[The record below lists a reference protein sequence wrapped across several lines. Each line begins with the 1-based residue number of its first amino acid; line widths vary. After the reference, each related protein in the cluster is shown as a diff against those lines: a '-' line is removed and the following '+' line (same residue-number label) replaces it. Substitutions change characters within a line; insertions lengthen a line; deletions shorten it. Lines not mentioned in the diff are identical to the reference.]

1 MNGAKLYHTYQSK
14 LLDET
19 KSLYNSLLKGNK
31 AKVPKTLNKLSK
43 ELVAKFPK
51 SFLFK
56 VIEIKSYEDV
66 AEDELDNCFPGNF
79 FPNENDAF
87 RGIIYKFIY
96 DNIKKYEDNPQIVE
110 GIKNIINSLENNSL
124 LKKYIVL
131 IDLITKNC
139 DEEMKVLCEL
149 LVSNPYKYKE
159 LVYLVDSNLNIS
171 PLPKKAEDFYAIKN
185 FNENKIKFSNCFN
198 EKSQI
203 EKLREEFMNVIQK
216 QNEKIE
222 KQNEKIQKQDEKIS
236 DLNKEIIIL
245 KEDSKNTK
253 EALFKI
259 QIRDVIK
266 AFINNLCWLI
276 HLKKYSEPEEVKEA
290 LISIS
295 ESQNEAINTI
305 VDIYKKSLKLKTSG
319 NNEGHKKKI

>member
-1 MNGAKLYHTYQSK
+1 M
-14 LLDET
+14 
-19 KSLYNSLLKGNK
+19 
-31 AKVPKTLNKLSK
+31 
-43 ELVAKFPK
+43 
-51 SFLFK
+51 
-56 VIEIKSYEDV
+56 
-66 AEDELDNCFPGNF
+66 
-79 FPNENDAF
+79 
-87 RGIIYKFIY
+87 
-96 DNIKKYEDNPQIVE
+96 E

-222 KQNEKIQKQDEKIS
+222 KQNEKIQKQNEKIQKQDEKIS